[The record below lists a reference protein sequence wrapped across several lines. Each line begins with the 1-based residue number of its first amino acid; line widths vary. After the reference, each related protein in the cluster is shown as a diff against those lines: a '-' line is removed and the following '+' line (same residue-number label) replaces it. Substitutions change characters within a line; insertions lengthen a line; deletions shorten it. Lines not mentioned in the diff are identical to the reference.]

1 MFWIII
7 WIALFMFLVMI
18 HELGHY
24 FAAKWAKVKVLEFGI
39 GIPPKLKTFFTDAS
53 GTERTA
59 NWIPLGWFVRLK
71 GEDPTSD
78 DFLAK
83 DSFITAGLFQ
93 KLVILFAWVTVNAIF
108 AWIAFSLAFQM
119 GVKPINIIP
128 ENMIEG
134 DNRSL
139 LMPSLQNLESKGF
152 LSWSLSVWPALVGG
166 VIPGS
171 LADQIGLQSWDVI
184 VDINKQAID
193 SRTLWQVLKTMMG
206 KSFDLSYN
214 RGATLIT
221 TWISCPQENCLLGV
235 QIKNTT
241 PFDIKTIQYP
251 GLQARQAGWTE
262 VVAQTELTRSMLK
275 RLGKNL
281 FSGDRKKAEWSIN
294 QMSGPVGIV
303 KMGEM
308 ILKEGW
314 FWMYLAF
321 GGMISLGLAIFNL
334 LPIPA
339 LDGGRAVGVLI
350 QSIFGLKPEKYF
362 NIEGYLNMIVF
373 WLMMGLGIYIIFLD
387 LGRFWGVKI
396 PFFG

>member
-7 WIALFMFLVMI
+7 WILLFMFLVMI
-18 HELGHY
+18 HEFGHY

-39 GIPPKLKTFFTDAS
+39 GIPPKLKTFFTDKS
-53 GTERTA
+53 GTEWTA
-59 NWIPLGWFVRLK
+59 NWIPLGGFVRLK
-71 GEDPTSD
+71 GEDPSSD

-119 GVKPINIIP
+119 WVKPINIVP
-128 ENMIEG
+128 ENMIEWE
-134 DNRSL
+134 NRSL
-139 LMPSLQNLESKGF
+139 LMPSLQSLEEKGF
-152 LSWSLSVWPALVGG
+152 LSGSLTPWPALIGG

-171 LADQIGLQSWDVI
+171 LASQIALQSGDVI
-184 VDINKQAID
+184 TYIDTFAID
-193 SRTLWQVLKTMMG
+193 SRTLWQMLKTMMG
-206 KSFDLSYN
+206 KNFQLSYIRDGN
-214 RGATLIT
+214 IYT
-221 TWISCPQENCLLGV
+221 TWVVCPEENCLLGV

-241 PFDIKTIQYP
+241 PFDIKTIKYP
-251 GLQARQAGWTE
+251 GVQAWKAWWTE

-281 FSGDRKKAEWSIN
+281 FSGDRKKAASSVS

-308 ILKEGW
+308 ILKEGG

-350 QSIFGLKPEKYF
+350 QSIFGLKPENYF

-373 WLMMGLGIYIIFLD
+373 WLMMGLGIYIILLD
-387 LGRFWGVKI
+387 LVRFWWVKV
-396 PFFG
+396 PFFS

>member
-18 HELGHY
+18 HEFGHY

-39 GIPPKLKTFFTDAS
+39 GIPPKAKTIFTDKS
-53 GTERTA
+53 GTEWTA
-59 NWIPLGWFVRLK
+59 NWIPLGGFVRLK
-71 GEDPTSD
+71 GEDPASD

-93 KLVILFAWVTVNAIF
+93 KLVILFAGVTVNALF

-134 DNRSL
+134 ENTSL
-139 LMPSLQNLESKGF
+139 LMPTITTLEKKGF
-152 LSWSLSVWPALVGG
+152 LSGSLSVWPALVGG
-166 VIPGS
+166 VIPGT
-171 LADQIGLQSWDVI
+171 LADQIKLQSGDVI
-184 VDINKQAID
+184 TKIDNQNID
-193 SRTLWQVLKTMMG
+193 SRTLGVVLKQYIGKPFQISYSRGGVMMSTG
-206 KSFDLSYN
+206 
-214 RGATLIT
+214 IT
-221 TWISCPQENCLLGV
+221 CPDDSCLLGV
-235 QIKNTT
+235 QVISKN
-241 PFDIKTIQYP
+241 PFDIKTIQYAWWSAW
-251 GLQARQAGWTE
+251 QAWGNE
-262 VVAQTELTRSMLK
+262 VLAQTSLTRWMLK

-281 FSGDRKKAEWSIN
+281 VSWDRKKAAWSLN

-303 KMGEM
+303 KMGEV

-321 GGMISLGLAIFNL
+321 GGMISLWLAIFNL

-339 LDGGRAVGVLI
+339 LDGGRALGVLI
-350 QSIFGLKPEKYF
+350 QSIFRLRPEKYF
-362 NIEGYLNMIVF
+362 VIEGWLNMIVF
-373 WLMMGLGIYIIFLD
+373 WLMMGLGIYIILLD
-387 LGRFWGVKI
+387 LGRFWGVHV

>member
-18 HELGHY
+18 HEFGHY

-39 GIPPKLKTFFTDAS
+39 GIPPKLKNFFTDTS
-53 GTERTA
+53 GTEWTVNA
-59 NWIPLGWFVRLK
+59 IPLGGFVRLK
-71 GEDPTSD
+71 GEDPSSD

-119 GVKPINIIP
+119 GVKPINVVP
-128 ENMIEG
+128 ENMVEG
-134 DNRSL
+134 VNNSL
-139 LMPSLQNLESKGF
+139 LMPSLSNLESKGF
-152 LSWSLSVWPALVGG
+152 LSGSLSSWPAKVAAI
-166 VIPGS
+166 IPGS
-171 LADQIGLQSWDVI
+171 LADSLGIQSGDV
-184 VDINKQAID
+184 VTKINERSID
-193 SRTLWQVLKTMMG
+193 ARNLGTTLKTMMG
-206 KSFDLSYN
+206 RSFDISYI
-214 RGATLIT
+214 RGDQLIVT
-221 TWISCPQENCLLGV
+221 GASCAEDSCLLGV
-235 QIKNTT
+235 QIKNETA
-241 PFDIKTIQYP
+241 FEIQKIQFP
-251 GLQARQAGWTE
+251 WLQAWYMWWNE
-262 VVAQTELTRSMLK
+262 LVAQTELTRSMLK

-281 FSGDRKKAEWSIN
+281 FSGDRKKAAGSVN

-308 ILKEGW
+308 ILKEWG

-339 LDGGRAVGVLI
+339 LDGGRALGVLI

-362 NIEGYLNMIVF
+362 NIEGYLNMMVF
-373 WLMMGLGIYIIFLD
+373 RLMMGLGIYIILLD
-387 LGRFWGVKI
+387 LVRFWWVKI
-396 PFFG
+396 PFFW